1 MCFHLN
7 FLRKIFLL
15 TNLSTYR
22 DSDSSGIFNW
32 NRSWPFETAKLIT
45 GMGNILIDYPA
56 AAHQDV
62 VTAQGLMDL
71 LRQYAKQHTEGIAT
85 NGVSPWIGEVM
96 HPETGQWLARQIM
109 YGNNNSL
116 KDRGIWYN
124 HSTFLDLIL
133 SVLWGFRSGG
143 PKSFSIDPQAVDLDY
158 MAIDNLRY
166 QGKDLALVW
175 DKNGTKYTLGK
186 GLHALVG
193 GKVVAS
199 KDAMGKLVVDLP

>member
-1 MCFHLN
+1 
-7 FLRKIFLL
+7 
-15 TNLSTYR
+15 
-22 DSDSSGIFNW
+22 
-32 NRSWPFETAKLIT
+32 
-45 GMGNILIDYPA
+45 MGNVLIDYPGA
-56 AAHQDV
+56 QHQDV

-85 NGVSPWIGEVM
+85 NGVFPWIGEVM
-96 HPETGQWLARQIM
+96 HPDTGEWLARQIM

-124 HSTFLDLIL
+124 HSTFIDLIL

-143 PKSFSIDPQAVDLDY
+143 PKSFSINPQAAGINY
-158 MAIDNLRY
+158 MVVDNLRY

-175 DKNGTKYTLGK
+175 DKDGSKYKFGK
-186 GLHALVG
+186 GLHVLAG

-199 KDAMGKLVVDLP
+199 SVAMGKLVVDLQ